1 MNKILG
7 ITTIGLALGLTVPT
21 TCSAQDTI
29 EKETTLLKAK
39 ANHAI
44 PDSKT
49 FAARFGNFVDG
60 VTRCDTLSSHQK
72 SEISNEYK
80 EFIAEY
86 KAVNDSLSDE
96 DIRSCRKLKVKYQ
109 KAMTRIFVNNAADDV
124 SDTAQGVGKSVSKF
138 FKRTKKKVQGA
149 VDGFKKN

>member
-1 MNKILG
+1 MKKVLG
-7 ITTIGLALGLTVPT
+7 ITTLGLALGLTIPT
-21 TCSAQDTI
+21 PCSAQDTPL
-29 EKETTLLKAK
+29 KETTLLKNK
-39 ANHAI
+39 ANPEN

-60 VTRCDTLSSHQK
+60 VEKCDTLSSRQK

-86 KAVNDSLSDE
+86 KVINDSLSDE
-96 DIRSCRKLKVKYQ
+96 DIRSCSKQKVRYQ

>member
-7 ITTIGLALGLTVPT
+7 IATIGLALGFTVPT
-21 TCSAQDTI
+21 TCSAQNTI
-29 EKETTLLKAK
+29 DKNTTSPKPTAK
-39 ANHAI
+39 ATS

-49 FAARFGNFVDG
+49 FASRFSQFVDG
-60 VTRCDTLSSHQK
+60 VAKCDTLSSQQK
-72 SEISNEYK
+72 SGISNEYK
-80 EFIAEY
+80 QFIAEY

-96 DIRSCRKLKVKYQ
+96 DIRSCSKQKVRYQ
-109 KAMTRIFVNNAADDV
+109 KAMTRIFVNNTADDV
-124 SDTAQGVGKSVSKF
+124 SDTAEGVGKSVSKF